1 VTAAAALRA
10 RASATARL
18 AARPLDGGGGRTAAR
33 WPWLLV
39 AAAVGWNLYSLRP
52 LTLAV
57 TYLNDSTLHEQMVR
71 FATAQLRAG
80 HLPLTSWFPFL
91 GEGSPQFL
99 HYQSLP
105 AILTGLAGLAVGPDV
120 AFRWSLYLLVSLWP
134 ISIYLAA
141 RAFGA
146 GRPAAAASAVMAP
159 FLVSATGV
167 GYEQHAYV
175 WTGFGVWTQ
184 LWASWTLPLAWGW
197 SWRAIRDGR
206 GYLRAVLLT
215 ALTIALHFETGYL
228 ALSVLLV
235 WPLVAGRPL
244 VARLRRAGVLL
255 GGSLLASAWVIIPLV
270 AQRRWAAVNEP
281 LRGTG
286 LVNGYGARL
295 VLDWLFS
302 GQLLDHGRLPV
313 ITVFAAIGFALAWLA
328 WSSDTDARAL
338 LAALAVCLLF
348 AFGRTTFG
356 SLINVIPGSADIF
369 FRRFMMGVQ
378 LAALLLAG
386 RGAAWLAAK
395 CARLFEARVSRWP
408 TRLSPAALLVAAI
421 MVLAPA
427 WLQLGAYD
435 RVDAAAIAA
444 QRQADNTEGADIDRL
459 IAVIE
464 RDGGGRTYA
473 GTPSNW
479 GEDFTVGT
487 VPVFKYLES
496 RDVDEVGYTLRTAS
510 LMTDPEYYFDDR
522 DPSDYRLFGIRYLIL
537 PARDQPPVLALLAMR
552 SGPYWLWTVD
562 GTGYIQAGQIVGE
575 ISANRTN
582 LGARSIPLLRSGL
595 ADDNAYL
602 SVSYGS
608 GGGGDGRLPTVRSH
622 SSSAATVR
630 AGSVSQERA
639 DLDDGEAAATVSMRR
654 PGVVVLSVSYDP
666 GWTATVNGQQRPTLM
681 VAPAL
686 VAVEVPAGTVHVV
699 FSFHGYGDYLELFAL
714 SSLTFAVIA
723 TAQMCVRR
731 AKGRG

>member
-1 VTAAAALRA
+1 M
-10 RASATARL
+10 ARL
-18 AARPLDGGGGRTAAR
+18 AVRPPDDGGGRTAAW
-33 WPWLLV
+33 WPWSIV
-39 AAAVGWNLYSLRP
+39 AAAVGWNLANLRA
-52 LTLAV
+52 LTLGV
-57 TYLNDSTLHEQMVR
+57 TYLNDSSVHEQMVR

-105 AILTGLAGLAVGPDV
+105 AILTGALGLLIGPDV
-120 AFRWSLYLLVSLWP
+120 AFRWSLYLLLSLWP
-134 ISIYLAA
+134 VSVYLAA

-146 GRPAAAASAVMAP
+146 GRPAAAASAAMAP

-206 GYLRAVLLT
+206 GYLAAVLLT
-215 ALTIALHFETGYL
+215 ALTVAMHFETGYL

-244 VARLRRAGVLL
+244 AARLRRAAVLL
-255 GGSLLASAWVIIPLV
+255 GGSLLASAWVIVPLV
-270 AQRRWAAVNEP
+270 QQRGWAAVNEP
-281 LRGTG
+281 LQGSG
-286 LVNGYGARL
+286 LVNGYGARS
-295 VLDWLFS
+295 VLDWLVS

-313 ITVFAAIGFALAWLA
+313 VTAFAALGFALAWLA
-328 WSSDTDARAL
+328 WSSDASGRAL
-338 LAALAVCLLF
+338 LTALGACLLF

-356 SLINVIPGSADIF
+356 SLVDVIPGSADLF

-386 RGAAWLAAK
+386 RGAAWLAAR
-395 CARLFEARVSRWP
+395 CVRLLEARVPRWP
-408 TRLSPAALLVAAI
+408 RGLSPAAAGVAAVA
-421 MVLAPA
+421 VLAPA

-435 RVDAAAIAA
+435 RHDGAAIAA
-444 QRQADNTEGADIDRL
+444 QRRADATEGTELDRL
-459 IAVIE
+459 IAVIQ

-473 GTPSNW
+473 GMPSNW
-479 GEDFTVGT
+479 GQDFTVGA

-510 LMTDPEYYFDDR
+510 LMTDPEYFFDDR
-522 DPSDYRLFGIRYLIL
+522 DPSDYRLFAVRYLIL
-537 PARDQPPVLALLAMR
+537 PAGDQPPVRARLAMR
-552 SGPYWLWTVD
+552 SGPYCLWTI
-562 GTGYIQAGQIVGE
+562 GGAGYIQAGRIIGE

-582 LGARSIPLLRSGL
+582 VGTRSRPVLGSGL
-595 ADDNAYL
+595 ADDGAYL
-602 SVSYGS
+602 GVSYGS
-608 GGGGDGRLPTVRSH
+608 DGGGDGRLPTVPGQ
-622 SSSAATVR
+622 AT
-630 AGSVSQERA
+630 AGTFSRESA
-639 DLDDGEAAATVSMRR
+639 DLADGEAAATVRMRR
-654 PGVVVLSVSYDP
+654 PGVAVLSASYDP
-666 GWTATVNGQQRPTLM
+666 GWTATVNGRPRPIRM

-686 VAVEVPAGTVHVV
+686 VAVDVPAGTDHVV
-699 FSFHGYGDYLELFAL
+699 FRFHGYGDYPELLAL
-714 SSLTFAVIA
+714 SALTLATLAVA
-723 TAQMCVRR
+723 PAALRR
-731 AKGRG
+731 AIRGWSPPPRPGPA